1 MPERS
6 DLVLR
11 FRRWAIW
18 AIALGAI
25 LYVAGSVWAGFER
38 TGQALR
44 DFQWPLYAPVLA
56 LTLVNYALRFI
67 KWHTLLGR
75 LGIVVPWRE
84 NATLFVAGLAM
95 VISPAKAGE
104 VLKPYVISRRT
115 GVSMAT
121 TVPALISERLT
132 DGIAMLALAAISVGT
147 YASDKASWILIP
159 SVAVAAGLGV
169 LASRSAT
176 DVCLGVLGRI
186 PLFARLVPRLV
197 ELVNAMRSC
206 LAPRTLLA
214 MTGLSLVAWWAECVG
229 YWLVL
234 RGVGVEATLDAST
247 FIYAFSTV
255 AGGAMPGGLG
265 VADGALAAGAVTILG
280 APEAQAVAAALLV
293 RVATLWLGVLMGAFA
308 LLRFESLLHAV
319 DVDDGVDDVVR

>member
-6 DLVLR
+6 NLLLR

-18 AIALGAI
+18 AIAAGAI
-25 LYVAGSVWAGFER
+25 LYVGGSVWAGLGKTSE
-38 TGQALR
+38 ALR
-44 DFQWPLYAPVLA
+44 SFQWWLYLPVLA
-56 LTLVNYALRFI
+56 LTLVNYSLRFV

-75 LGIVVPWRE
+75 LGVQIPWRD
-84 NATLFVAGLAM
+84 NANLFIAGLAM

-104 VLKPYVISRRT
+104 VLKPYVISQRT

-147 YASDKASWILIP
+147 YASDKVSWVLIP
-159 SVAVAAGLGV
+159 SVLVAAGLAV
-169 LASRSAT
+169 LASRRAT
-176 DVCLGVLGRI
+176 DFSLSILARL
-186 PLFARLVPRLV
+186 PFLARLVPRIT
-197 ELVNAMRSC
+197 ELVHAMRAC
-206 LAPRTLLA
+206 LEPRTLVA
-214 MTGLSLVAWWAECVG
+214 MTALSLVAWWAECLG

-234 RGVGVEATLDAST
+234 RGVGIEASLDAAT
-247 FIYAFSTV
+247 FLYAFATV

-265 VADGALAAGAVTILG
+265 VADGALAGGAVTILG
-280 APEAQAVAAALLV
+280 APESAAVAAAMLV

-308 LLRFESLLHAV
+308 MLRFESLLHAV
-319 DVDDGVDDVVR
+319 EIDDGPADVGL